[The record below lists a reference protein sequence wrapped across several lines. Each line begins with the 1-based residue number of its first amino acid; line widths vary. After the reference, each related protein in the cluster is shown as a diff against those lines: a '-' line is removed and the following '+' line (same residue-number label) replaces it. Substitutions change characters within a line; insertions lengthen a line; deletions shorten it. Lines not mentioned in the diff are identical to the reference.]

1 MLDERKTA
9 ILRAVVQEYIGTG
22 QPVGSTH
29 IANAPG
35 ISVSSATVRN
45 EMAVLEQEGFLAQPH
60 TSAGRIPTDKGYR
73 FFVDHLS
80 QPGRLDD
87 VKVTQVRQFFDG
99 AHGRMEEL
107 LARTSQLVA
116 GLTNYASVIV
126 GPKLER
132 VEVRTVQIV
141 GLSARQALV
150 VIVMSNGSVE
160 SQHLEFD
167 QEIPETHLTAVTM
180 HLQRHLVGRTLAD
193 DVTVNSSGDQLVD
206 ALSRKA
212 MEAIRRMDS
221 DDPVFVGGASSMAA
235 AFEAVDVVR
244 QVLQTLE
251 QQYLVVSLVRD
262 ILDRGLSVS
271 IGAEHGI
278 EPLASCSVVVSPV
291 VVDGQQLG
299 TVGVLGP
306 TRMDYPQALATVEV
320 VSDRL
325 GRRLGEG

>member
-1 MLDERKTA
+1 MLDDRKTA

-29 IANAPG
+29 IANAHD
-35 ISVSSATVRN
+35 INVSSATVRN

-60 TSAGRIPTDKGYR
+60 TSAGRVPTDKGYR
-73 FFVDHLS
+73 FFVDHLT

-99 AHGRMEEL
+99 AHGRLEEL
-107 LARTSQLVA
+107 LARTSHLVA
-116 GLTNYASVIV
+116 GLTNYASVV
-126 GPKLER
+126 LGHKVER
-132 VEVRTVQIV
+132 AEVRSAQIV
-141 GLSARQALV
+141 GLSTRQALAV
-150 VIVMSNGSVE
+150 VVMSNGSVE
-160 SQHLEFD
+160 SEHLELD
-167 QEIPETHLTAVTM
+167 ADVSETRLTAAGL
-180 HLQRHLVGRTLAD
+180 HLQKYLVGRNLGEDIQIGVSGDPSVDAICTKALSALRRVDAD
-193 DVTVNSSGDQLVD
+193 DHVY
-206 ALSRKA
+206 
-212 MEAIRRMDS
+212 
-221 DDPVFVGGASSMAA
+221 VGGAASMAS

-251 QQYLVVSLVRD
+251 QQYLVVTLVRD

-278 EPLASCSVVVSPV
+278 EPLANCSVVVAPV
-291 VVDGQQLG
+291 VVDGERLG

-306 TRMDYPQALATVEV
+306 TRMNYPQAMATVEV
-320 VSDRL
+320 VSERL